1 MFLDELDELDERLS
15 RISSG
20 ATAMVAG
27 DMDAIDLSAM
37 RREGHTVKGTA
48 RVMGYEAV
56 GLAAGLI
63 EEVWDRISS
72 GDVDPSAALGD
83 ALLLLSTQL
92 ELAGRESPQS
102 GSVSLVAAVAR
113 LHDLA
118 PGTTRPELPA
128 PATIIGENRANTRPG
143 SRQTDDGTDGVEDVE
158 VLPSRE
164 IPDRPN
170 ASLAVS
176 PESKSASR
184 REPPDLP
191 VEYGGVI
198 GAVESWATE
207 GTIIVNAGACIA

>member
-1 MFLDELDELDERLS
+1 MAWSPDPELHQMFLDELDERLS

-72 GDVDPSAALGD
+72 GDVDPSAVLGD

-102 GSVSLVAAVAR
+102 GSASLVW
-113 LHDLA
+113 
-118 PGTTRPELPA
+118 PE
-128 PATIIGENRANTRPG
+128 R
-143 SRQTDDGTDGVEDVE
+143 
-158 VLPSRE
+158 
-164 IPDRPN
+164 
-170 ASLAVS
+170 
-176 PESKSASR
+176 
-184 REPPDLP
+184 
-191 VEYGGVI
+191 
-198 GAVESWATE
+198 
-207 GTIIVNAGACIA
+207 